1 MVIESISDYY
11 LRYNANV
18 HRGVHYLSE
27 TASTE
32 YENARTKI
40 QQFINARY
48 DSEIVFSRNASESL
62 NLVARGYGDTHVTK
76 GDHILTTIME
86 HHSNIVPW
94 QQLAK
99 RTKAHLDIV
108 DITEDYRLNIEQLR
122 GFIEEQP
129 PKIVAVTHM
138 SNVLGSI
145 NPVQDI
151 AKWAHD
157 AGAVILVDGAQ
168 SAPHMP
174 IDVKRLDLDFY
185 AVSGHKMCAP
195 TGIGFLYGRA
205 ELLEAMEPVLFG
217 GDMIREVKARSATW
231 NDIPWKFE
239 AGTPNIADTIG
250 LGVAVDY
257 LGKTIGMKAV
267 ENHEKELTTY
277 ALKRIEEE
285 GSIEV
290 IGPATPEMRG
300 AVISFKF
307 DPFHPHD
314 IAQILDQQGVAI
326 RSGHHCAQPLIERLG
341 LPATSRA
348 SFYLYNTHEE
358 VELFLASLK
367 HVQTIFS

>member
-1 MVIESISDYY
+1 
-11 LRYNANV
+11 
-18 HRGVHYLSE
+18 
-27 TASTE
+27 
-32 YENARTKI
+32 
-40 QQFINARY
+40 
-48 DSEIVFSRNASESL
+48 
-62 NLVARGYGDTHVTK
+62 
-76 GDHILTTIME
+76 
-86 HHSNIVPW
+86 
-94 QQLAK
+94 
-99 RTKAHLDIV
+99 
-108 DITEDYRLNIEQLR
+108 
-122 GFIEEQP
+122 
-129 PKIVAVTHM
+129 
-138 SNVLGSI
+138 GSI

-290 IGPATPEMRG
+290 IGPATPDMRG